1 MWKFVP
7 CWAFRLMRRWLANV
21 FILTLQHNSTI
32 TCRVPQASFE
42 QHLLSQWYR
51 NILFVYYTRIKNC
64 DKFCYSVWLSNYHF
78 LQIRIHLMNQ
88 STHSF
93 DWCGTWILQVAVK
106 LDDGTYSEAAKENI
120 EGSLIWT
127 AGDKCKIAENLIKTQ
142 KRKKRERKA
151 TLHKTNT
158 HDTLEWD

>member
-1 MWKFVP
+1 
-7 CWAFRLMRRWLANV
+7 
-21 FILTLQHNSTI
+21 
-32 TCRVPQASFE
+32 
-42 QHLLSQWYR
+42 
-51 NILFVYYTRIKNC
+51 
-64 DKFCYSVWLSNYHF
+64 
-78 LQIRIHLMNQ
+78 MNQ

-106 LDDGTYSEAAKENI
+106 LDHGTYSEAAKENI

>member
-1 MWKFVP
+1 MFSFLHYNNTTAQSHAVCLRPLFSNICYLSDTEIFYSYIIQGLKI
-7 CWAFRLMRRWLANV
+7 FR
-21 FILTLQHNSTI
+21 
-32 TCRVPQASFE
+32 
-42 QHLLSQWYR
+42 
-51 NILFVYYTRIKNC
+51 
-64 DKFCYSVWLSNYHF
+64 YSVWPSNYYF

-88 STHSF
+88 STHSLE
-93 DWCGTWILQVAVK
+93 WCGTWILQVAVK

-127 AGDKCKIAENLIKTQ
+127 AGDECKIAENLIKTQ